1 MIKTTAK
8 FSMRFT
14 EETKVQIEKLA
25 ADRESSIAQIVREA
39 LRDYL
44 AKQTIETK

>member
-14 EETKVQIEKLA
+14 EETKAQLEQLA

-39 LRDYL
+39 LREYL
-44 AKQTIETK
+44 AKQATETK